1 MLVRLLYLSA
11 LWFAISLF
19 ATLIM
24 GSRLRRRDFSLSLL
38 WLTGVILLGNFI
50 AIFTFGRLLEIFGF
64 SLLAFSFGLYWIIR
78 LNDLNAP
85 GQVTW
90 AMTLITTALF
100 IIYTF
105 MLTAFSPL
113 NPLSFVFAL
122 IFFFL
127 EAITLMLA
135 LTHMHESLD
144 VVCRVEW
151 HRLVES
157 LDPFSEYLPMV
168 SLQVPAYN
176 EPVEV
181 VEKTLNSLAGL
192 NYPNYEVLVVDN
204 NTPLQATW
212 RPLEEICHKLGPNF
226 HCLHLDQ
233 WPGYKSGA
241 LNFAVTQTDPRAEI
255 IGIVD
260 ADYEVEPNFLRE
272 LVPAFADPQVA
283 FVQTPQDYS
292 DSQGDVFS
300 ESNYRGY
307 RYFFEVSMPSRN
319 ERNAIIF
326 AGTMGLIR
334 KSVLEEIGGWD
345 EWCITEDA
353 EASLRILKK
362 GYQSLYINRSFGRG
376 MMPINFEGLKKQRFR
391 WCFGGIQILK
401 KHWEALMPWAHL
413 VDPENKLTLA
423 QRYYY
428 LVGGIGWFSDVFNL
442 LFAFFLVLG
451 AVFNIFSSPIK
462 VRPLTDTVLIIPA
475 VFLFL
480 HILRFIWV
488 LRNRLRI
495 SIEMAVAT
503 MYNFFSLGWAV
514 TLACIQ
520 GLVQREGVFL
530 RTPKASASSKAWH
543 AIQVTQWETTI
554 GLICIFAGL
563 FAFGFERNWRTFSLC
578 ILLIWQGSLYLAAPL
593 YSLLSLKR
601 EAALGATVRVTE
613 QGKPMMEQLAA
624 RWVLAFSMVLIGA
637 FSLIRF
643 LPSPTGLPAYA
654 RFLPVDLSPEQVM
667 GVEPEVTPMPAAPD
681 AVTATATLPFTATGI
696 ATIKVE
702 SANCREKPRGNS
714 DKVTFLYRDQQVE
727 ILGRNDDLANPWW
740 YVKIPDQSGNCWLW
754 GMTATMNGSIEEIPI
769 VR

>member
-1 MLVRLLYLSA
+1 MLVRALYLVA

-24 GSRLRRRDFSLSLL
+24 GSRLRRSDSTVSLL
-38 WLTGVILLGNFI
+38 WLTGVILLGNLI

-64 SLLAFSFGLYWIIR
+64 SLVAFGFGLFWIFR
-78 LNDLNAP
+78 LDDWNAP

-90 AMTLITTALF
+90 AMTLITTGLF
-100 IIYTF
+100 VIYTF
-105 MLTAFSPL
+105 LLTAFSPL
-113 NPLSFVFAL
+113 NPVSFIFAL

-127 EAITLMLA
+127 EAITLLLA
-135 LTHMHESLD
+135 LAHMHESLD
-144 VVCRVEW
+144 VVCRVHW
-151 HRLVES
+151 HRVVEK
-157 LDPFSEYLPMV
+157 LDPIAGYQPMV

-176 EPVEV
+176 EPIEV
-181 VEKTLNSLAGL
+181 VQKTLDSLAKI
-192 NYPNYEVLVVDN
+192 NYQNYEVLVVDN
-204 NTPLQATW
+204 NTPLQETW
-212 RPLEEICHKLGPNF
+212 RPLEEICRRLGPNF

-241 LNFAVTQTDPRAEI
+241 LNFALTQTDPRAEI
-255 IGIVD
+255 LGIID
-260 ADYEVEPNFLRE
+260 ADYEINPDFLWE
-272 LVPAFADPQVA
+272 LVSAFADPQLA

-292 DSQGDVFS
+292 DSKADVFS
-300 ESNYRGY
+300 ESMYRGY
-307 RYFFEVSMPSRN
+307 KYFFEVSMPSRN

-362 GYQSLYINRSFGRG
+362 GYQSLYINRAFGSG

-413 VDPENKLTLA
+413 VDPENKLSLA

-428 LVGGIGWFSDVFNL
+428 LVGGLGWFSDVFNL
-442 LFAFFLVLG
+442 LFAFFLVMG
-451 AVFNIFSSPIK
+451 AIFNLFSSPIK

-475 VFLFL
+475 VFLLL

-488 LRNRLRI
+488 LRNRLRV
-495 SIEMAVAT
+495 SIDMAVAT

-530 RTPKASASSKAWH
+530 RTPKTTTSSKSWR
-543 AIQVTQWETTI
+543 AIQVTQWETAI
-554 GLICIFAGL
+554 GLICILAGL
-563 FAFGFERNWRTFSLC
+563 LAFGFERNWRTFSLC

-601 EAALGATVRVTE
+601 EAALGVPVRVAE
-613 QGKPMMEQLAA
+613 QGKPVIEQLAA
-624 RWVLAFSMVLIGA
+624 RWVVACSMVLIGA

-643 LPSPTGLPAYA
+643 LPSPVTLPAYA
-654 RFLPVDLSPEQVM
+654 RFLPEDLSPEQVI
-667 GVEPEVTPMPAAPD
+667 GREPAGTPIPTTSAI
-681 AVTATATLPFTATGI
+681 ATAMLPSTVTGMATV
-696 ATIKVE
+696 TVE
-702 SANCREKPRGNS
+702 SANCRAKPRGNA
-714 DKVTFLYRDQQVE
+714 DRITFLYRDQQVE
-727 ILGRNDDLANPWW
+727 IVGKNDDPANPWW
-740 YVKIPDQSGNCWLW
+740 YVKIPDQDGYCWLW
-754 GMTATMNGSIEEIPI
+754 GLTATMSGNVDEIPI